1 MKGISQVSGRI
12 ARTARVA
19 AATVLLAALS
29 AGAVGDLN
37 LDSGALGGKG
47 GQLARGN
54 GLAVAAAA
62 APGNGA
68 ATKTNVKIEYVA
80 KQETVKAGARL
91 FLKEK
96 LTLSDN
102 VAVSFTSGNPAVARV
117 EANGLLTGV
126 AAGKTNVAITV
137 TASGYTGRLTLPV
150 VVAAAAPVAAP
161 KRAAVRVSVS
171 GKAYTVQTV
180 TVPKGTPVTAGI
192 AGRAVGQVQSLKSMA
207 NSYMA
212 DVAVNGT
219 FFEAYK
225 GPADPYG
232 TIIADGD
239 VAHVG
244 NYGTTIGFSTDGTV
258 KMEALRVRVLGGTDG
273 ENNWSGNWYAYFIN
287 RTPVQGSTSAVLFTP
302 KRGARIGFAYGTAVT
317 VSGGIVTKIEKNVN
331 AAIPKNGFVVVFMGS
346 EEHLAERFTIGHEA
360 HYETVL
366 QDADGNKV
374 EWSRVHTAIGA
385 GPRLVRNG
393 AVSLDA
399 AAEGFRDDKILTSAG
414 ARSGIG
420 IKQDGSIII
429 ATVPGATMKQ
439 WAAIMQKLGAYQ
451 AMNLDGG
458 ASSGLYMKGQTITAE
473 GRLLSNALLF
483 GSKLRY

>member
-12 ARTARVA
+12 AHAARVA
-19 AATVLLAALS
+19 AATALLAALT
-29 AGAVGDLN
+29 AGAAGDWHTEVF
-37 LDSGALGGKG
+37 GGDG
-47 GQLARGN
+47 GRIVEHGDW
-54 GLAVAAAA
+54 AVAAAA
-62 APGNGA
+62 GNGA
-68 ATKTNVKIEYVA
+68 GATANVILKYAV
-80 KQETVKAGARL
+80 KQESVKVSQRIW
-91 FLKEK
+91 LKEK
-96 LTLSDN
+96 LSLSEQ
-102 VAVSFTSGNPAVARV
+102 VAISFASGNPAVARV

-126 AAGKTNVAITV
+126 AAGKTNVTITV
-137 TASGYTGRLTLPV
+137 TTGGYTGRLTLPV
-150 VVAAAAPVAAP
+150 VVAAAAPVGSP
-161 KRAAVRVSVS
+161 KKAQVKVSVS
-171 GKAYTVQTV
+171 GKTYTVQTV

-192 AGRAVGQVQSLKSMA
+192 AGRAVGQVQSLKAMA
-207 NSYMA
+207 NNYKA

-219 FFEAYK
+219 FFEAYN
-225 GPADPYG
+225 GPTDPYG
-232 TIIADGD
+232 TIIADGE

-244 NYGTTIGFSTDGTV
+244 NYGTTIGFSTDGAV
-258 KMEALRVRVLGGTDG
+258 KMDALRVRVLGGTDG
-273 ENNWSGNWYAYFIN
+273 QNNWSGNWYAYFIN
-287 RTPVQGSTSAVLFTP
+287 RTPVKGSTSAVLFTP
-302 KRGARIGFAYGTAVT
+302 KRGARIGFAYGTAIT

-346 EEHLAERFTIGHEA
+346 EEHLANRFKIGHEA

-366 QDADGNKV
+366 QDVNGNKV
-374 EWSRVHTAIGA
+374 DWSRVHTAIGA

-420 IKQDGSIII
+420 IKQDGTIII

-458 ASSGLYMKGQTITAE
+458 ASSGLYMQGQTVTAE

-483 GSKLRY
+483 GSKLHY